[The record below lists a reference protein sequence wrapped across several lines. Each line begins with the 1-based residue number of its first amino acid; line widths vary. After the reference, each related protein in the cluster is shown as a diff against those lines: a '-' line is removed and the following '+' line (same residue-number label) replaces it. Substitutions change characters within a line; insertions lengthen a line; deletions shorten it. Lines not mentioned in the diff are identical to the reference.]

1 MSKCHVPGVEDL
13 FGWKQTDNVAVDAD
27 DSSRCPSVMFQVS
40 RCHIQGAEDLF
51 GWRRPANVD
60 AAADDRCCV
69 SGAEDLFGWRRPAMH
84 KSHPSK
90 SAVADQVLS

>member
-1 MSKCHVPGVEDL
+1 MRFELIVLGVVFQVSKCHVPGVEDL

-27 DSSRCPSVMFQVS
+27 DSPSVMFQVS
-40 RCHIQGAEDLF
+40 RCHIQ
-51 GWRRPANVD
+51 
-60 AAADDRCCV
+60 
-69 SGAEDLFGWRRPAMH
+69 GAEDLFGWRRPAMH